1 MPAAGTEHG
10 VGDGYDIRVASSD
23 FPSGFP
29 GNSNMTMENRNITSR
44 VSPTSQGR
52 TGPEEYRLEDCD
64 GLAHWVVQ
72 LDTAQRQAHAAH
84 VQDRIRILDR
94 MLELIVNAKREG
106 KLCCDHDG
114 CASRDR
120 VLSNG
125 GVRTPGKGSTNA
137 ATTP

>member
-1 MPAAGTEHG
+1 
-10 VGDGYDIRVASSD
+10 
-23 FPSGFP
+23 
-29 GNSNMTMENRNITSR
+29 METRNITSR
-44 VSPTSQGR
+44 ISPTPQGG
-52 TGPEEYRLEDCD
+52 TGLGENQLEDCG
-64 GLAHWVVQ
+64 GLTRWVAQ
-72 LDTAQRQAHAAH
+72 LDAAQRQTHAAH

-106 KLCCDHDG
+106 RLCCDHDG
-114 CASRDR
+114 CVFRDG

>member
-1 MPAAGTEHG
+1 
-10 VGDGYDIRVASSD
+10 
-23 FPSGFP
+23 
-29 GNSNMTMENRNITSR
+29 MTMENRNITSR
-44 VSPTSQGR
+44 VSPMTQGR
-52 TGPEEYRLEDCD
+52 TGLGENRLEDCD
-64 GLAHWVVQ
+64 DLTRWSAQ
-72 LDTAQRQAHAAH
+72 LDAAQRQAYAAH